1 MKKDKREIFVEK
13 PEKLGEKLVEE
24 IYEREK
30 KKAER
35 KEFLAESERIIKEKL
50 EKEIKLMKLDP
61 QLADEAVKKARQ
73 IKSLNIQCKIKN
85 LLAIA
90 EEMGISFAVKVAED
104 MQDAYTLD
112 VFHDILAREGLYKKF
127 KK

>member
-35 KEFLAESERIIKEKL
+35 KEFLAESEKIIKEKL

-61 QLADEAVKKARQ
+61 QLEDEAVKKARK
-73 IKSLNIQCKIKN
+73 IKSLNTQGKIKN

-90 EEMGISFAVKVAED
+90 EEMGISFA
-104 MQDAYTLD
+104 
-112 VFHDILAREGLYKKF
+112 
-127 KK
+127 